1 MTHGATAKR
10 AAREARSSTAL
21 RALARGGYAA
31 NGVVH
36 VLIGVIAIAIAL
48 GARGEGDQAGA
59 FKTIG
64 GVPLGFVGLW
74 ALAVLLG
81 ALGVWHAANGLL
93 ATRTSDVK
101 KWGVR
106 ISEWGQALVFLALG
120 IISASVAL
128 GARPNAEETAEEA
141 SRGVLNL
148 PGGAWLLGLVGIGI
162 GVGGVS
168 FLVMG
173 VLRSFRKKV
182 DIPERRLGTAI
193 TVLGVVGFIA
203 KGIALVVVGILVTIA
218 AVTVDPDTAG
228 GLDGAIDTLLDMFAG
243 PFLVGLVGTGF
254 VAYGV
259 FCFFR
264 ARYAHL

>member
-1 MTHGATAKR
+1 MTHGAAAKR

-21 RALARGGYAA
+21 RGLARGGYAA

-36 VLIGVIAIAIAL
+36 VIIGLIAIAIAL

-64 GVPLGFVGLW
+64 GAPLGFVGLW

-81 ALGVWHAANGLL
+81 ALGLWHAANGLI
-93 ATRTSDVK
+93 ATRASDVK

-120 IISASVAL
+120 AIAASVAL
-128 GARPNAEETAEEA
+128 GARPNAEKTAEEA
-141 SRGVLNL
+141 SRGVLTL

-162 GVGGVS
+162 AVGGVS

-173 VLRSFRKKV
+173 VLRSFRSKV
-182 DIPERRLGTAI
+182 DIPEGRLGSAVTA
-193 TVLGVVGFIA
+193 LGVGGFIA
-203 KGIALVVVGILVTIA
+203 KGVALLVVGILVTVA
-218 AVTVDPDTAG
+218 AVTVDPGTAG

-243 PFLVGLVGTGF
+243 PFLVGLVGAGF